1 MSQKEILVQSHVFLM
16 MKASLSTK
24 SNKLRKQQTKHDH
37 PTAVAGGLATPV
49 LSEPSNCHSA

>member
-24 SNKLRKQQTKHDH
+24 SNKLRKQQTKQDN
-37 PTAVAGGLATPV
+37 PTAVDGGLATPV